1 MSSALKWG
9 LITGMVYVLFSLGS
23 NLLGLQNAG
32 SGFVGILINFVLM
45 IITFFT
51 IYMGIKEIRDGELN
65 GEMTTGIAIRK
76 GMKIALIAGLLAA
89 VFSVLYSTV
98 IDPAFM
104 ERMMEASEA
113 KFDEANVPEAQREMS
128 RSIMKFMLNP
138 YVMAPFTIAWV
149 CFWGLLK
156 SLVAGAMLK
165 TPQAPMAPPMAPPSV
180 PSV

>member
-32 SGFVGILINFVLM
+32 SGFVGILINLVLM

-65 GEMTTGIAIRK
+65 GEMTTGIAIK
-76 GMKIALIAGLLAA
+76 QGMKIALIAGLLAA

-98 IDPAFM
+98 IDPGFID
-104 ERMMEASEA
+104 RMMEASEA
-113 KFDEANVPEAQREMS
+113 KFDEANVPESQREMS
-128 RSIMKFMLNP
+128 RSIMKFMFNP
-138 YVMAPFTIAWV
+138 FIMAPFTIAWV

-165 TPQAPMAPPMAPPSV
+165 TPPAPMAPPMAPPSI

>member
-23 NLLGLQNAG
+23 NLMGLQAKG
-32 SGFVGILINFVLM
+32 GMIGILVNIVLM
-45 IITFFT
+45 LITFFT
-51 IYMGIKEIRDGELN
+51 IYMGIKEIRDADLN

-76 GMKIALIAGLLAA
+76 GMQIALIAGLLLA

-98 IDPAFM
+98 IDPDM
-104 ERMMEASEA
+104 TQRMIDAAESQ
-113 KFDEANVPEAQREMS
+113 FDENNTPESAREMT
-128 RSIMKFMLNP
+128 RSVMKFMSK
-138 YVMAPFTIAWV
+138 PFITFPFAIIWV

-165 TPQAPMAPPMAPPSV
+165 NPPAPMAPPSATPSV

>member
-1 MSSALKWG
+1 MSNALKWG

-32 SGFVGILINFVLM
+32 SGMMGILVNIVIM
-45 IITFFT
+45 VITFFT
-51 IYMGIKEIRDGELN
+51 IYMGIKEIRDEELN
-65 GEMTTGIAIRK
+65 GELTTGIAVRK
-76 GMKIALIAGLLAA
+76 GLQIALIAGLLAA

-113 KFDEANVPEAQREMS
+113 KFDEGNVPEAQREMS
-128 RSIMKFMLNP
+128 RTIMKFMFNP

-149 CFWGLLK
+149 VFWGLLK

-165 TPQAPMAPPMAPPSV
+165 TPPKPMAPPMTPPSV